1 MSYSP
6 LPGDVF
12 LCYVPSL
19 LGTAIDTVEE
29 IGLIR
34 ERKPIPRGHPV
45 YSHAALYVGGN
56 TVIEALGR
64 GLVRFRVDNYHG
76 VADVW
81 SADLTAEER
90 DAITGRGT
98 AMFRTGYTYS
108 YLDIAVQ
115 FVVLTTG
122 LRIPIRLDH
131 SIICSVF
138 TFDAWMG
145 AHIKI
150 AKRRNC
156 APEDEAV
163 YGTLDFRGAF

>member
-1 MSYSP
+1 MSCSP
-6 LPGDVF
+6 LPGDIL

-34 ERKPIPRGHPV
+34 QRIPIPRRHPV
-45 YSHAALYVGGN
+45 YSHAALYVGNN

-64 GLVRFRVDNYHG
+64 GLVRSRADKYRG

-81 SADLTAEER
+81 SADISADER
-90 DAITGRGT
+90 NAITGRGT

-115 FVVLTTG
+115 FVMLTTG
-122 LRIPIRLDH
+122 LRIPIHMDH
-131 SIICSVF
+131 SLICSVF

-145 AHIKI
+145 ARIQI
-150 AKRRNC
+150 ARHRNC

-163 YGTLDFRGAF
+163 YGVLDFRGAF

>member
-1 MSYSP
+1 MAYSP
-6 LPGDVF
+6 LPGDIL

-34 ERKPIPRGHPV
+34 ERIPIPRGHPV

-64 GLVRFRVDNYHG
+64 GLVRNGADKYHG
-76 VADVW
+76 MADVW
-81 SADLTAEER
+81 SADITAAER
-90 DAITGRGT
+90 DAITGRGS

-115 FVVLTTG
+115 FVTLTTG

-145 AHIKI
+145 AHIRI

-156 APEDEAV
+156 APEDEAL